1 MLGDENNNE
10 LFDLANFDAKK
21 TALLVIDEL
30 GDPTGTP
37 LEQTLLPAIENTARI
52 AAAARRAGVP
62 VIFTNDAHIPG
73 LDRELLLWGDH
84 GIAGTPEA
92 QTSPLLDPKEGDF
105 TIEKRRYSAFS
116 RRDCA
121 FCSTSSASTRSFARE
136 WTLTSAFAIRL
147 PTRTSTITTLSLQET
162 RRRRFSWG
170 TRRRGLS
177 TSRPAMPPA
186 FFLPTTSWRCS
197 RSRGRA

>member
-52 AAAARRAGVP
+52 AAAARRAGIPRHLHERRPISP
-62 VIFTNDAHIPG
+62 VS
-73 LDRELLLWGDH
+73 
-84 GIAGTPEA
+84 IASCCSGAITASPATPEA

-105 TIEKRRYSAFS
+105 TIEKRRYSAVFPDGTAPSARRARRRHAHLHGNGHQHLRSPYACRRVLQQLQPYRCRRRDGDVS
-116 RRDCA
+116 RREPGGGA
-121 FCSTSSASTRSFARE
+121 
-136 WTLTSAFAIRL
+136 
-147 PTRTSTITTLSLQET
+147 
-162 RRRRFSWG
+162 
-170 TRRRGLS
+170 
-177 TSRPAMPPA
+177 
-186 FFLPTTSWRCS
+186 
-197 RSRGRA
+197 

>member
-84 GIAGTPEA
+84 GIAGTPERRPRRCLTPRRA
-92 QTSPLLDPKEGDF
+92 ISPS
-105 TIEKRRYSAFS
+105 RSAATARFS

-147 PTRTSTITTLSLQET
+147 PTRTSTTITLSLQAT
-162 RRRRFSWG
+162 RRRRFS
-170 TRRRGLS
+170 
-177 TSRPAMPPA
+177 
-186 FFLPTTSWRCS
+186 
-197 RSRGRA
+197 

>member
-73 LDRELLLWGDH
+73 LD
-84 GIAGTPEA
+84 GTTPPA
-92 QTSPLLDPKEGDF
+92 
-105 TIEKRRYSAFS
+105 RRA
-116 RRDCA
+116 
-121 FCSTSSASTRSFARE
+121 
-136 WTLTSAFAIRL
+136 
-147 PTRTSTITTLSLQET
+147 
-162 RRRRFSWG
+162 RRRHAHLHG
-170 TRRRGLS
+170 NGH
-177 TSRPAMPPA
+177 
-186 FFLPTTSWRCS
+186 
-197 RSRGRA
+197 